1 MNQNNDRTNK
11 CGRSRVIDNSWT
23 ALIII
28 CNPNTCE
35 NETFLLCRYESWGGT
50 SDFRLPTSG
59 FGLLTPHFGFSN
71 LGNPFL
77 RIICLSVSLTGS
89 KDILLNH
96 EETCFDLEEL
106 EMSSPRILVSGFP
119 DKTSKIA
126 LIIYFQFY
134 VLFNASWGQYEK
146 CIRISGNYRN
156 WLSPRQVASRY
167 KSVIR

>member
-1 MNQNNDRTNK
+1 MGLPTSDFR
-11 CGRSRVIDNSWT
+11 
-23 ALIII
+23 L
-28 CNPNTCE
+28 P
-35 NETFLLCRYESWGGT
+35 T

-59 FGLLTPHFGFSN
+59 FGLLTSHFQRRTSDKVRKSEVRSRKSLLGFSN

-96 EETCFDLEEL
+96 EQTCFDLEEL

-126 LIIYFQFY
+126 LIIYFQF
-134 VLFNASWGQYEK
+134 LCSIQ
-146 CIRISGNYRN
+146 
-156 WLSPRQVASRY
+156 RQLRPV
-167 KSVIR
+167 

>member
-1 MNQNNDRTNK
+1 MQVRK
-11 CGRSRVIDNSWT
+11 LRW
-23 ALIII
+23 
-28 CNPNTCE
+28 
-35 NETFLLCRYESWGGT
+35 
-50 SDFRLPTSG
+50 DFRLPTSD
-59 FGLLTPHFGFSN
+59 FRLRTSDAAFPTSDFWSRQSPKSEVRSRKSLLGFSN

-156 WLSPRQVASRY
+156 WALGKRTYVNIWKVSAE
-167 KSVIR
+167 KGFA